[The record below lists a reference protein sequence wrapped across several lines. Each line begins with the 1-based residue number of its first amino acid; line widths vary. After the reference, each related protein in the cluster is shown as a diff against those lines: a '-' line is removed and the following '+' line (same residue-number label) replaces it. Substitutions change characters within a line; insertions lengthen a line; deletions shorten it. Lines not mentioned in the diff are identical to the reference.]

1 MGVVGDVSPG
11 VVAALSPYG
20 VVMLSF
26 VAFVHSAKSAGPVY
40 SAPVDP
46 AVVVAIV
53 VAEIGPVMARVEG
66 QVGFVEVGR
75 RCPATVV
82 QYPAAAVQ
90 WVAAAAA
97 AAAAAADADAVAA
110 VAAAAAVAVA
120 VAAAVGDAVAVA
132 VAVPVAADVA
142 AAVAVE

>member
-1 MGVVGDVSPG
+1 MAVVGGVSPG
-11 VVAALSPYG
+11 VAAALSPYG

-75 RCPATVV
+75 RCPAAVM
-82 QYPAAAVQ
+82 QYPAAALQ

-97 AAAAAADADAVAA
+97 AAAAADAAAAAAAVVAA
-110 VAAAAAVAVA
+110 AAAAAAAAAVA
-120 VAAAVGDAVAVA
+120 AAVVFV
-132 VAVPVAADVA
+132 V
-142 AAVAVE
+142 

>member
-1 MGVVGDVSPG
+1 MAVVGGVSPG
-11 VVAALSPYG
+11 VAAALSPYG

-26 VAFVHSAKSAGPVY
+26 VAFVYSAKSAGPVY

-97 AAAAAADADAVAA
+97 AAAADADAVAA

>member
-97 AAAAAADADAVAA
+97 AAAAADA
-110 VAAAAAVAVA
+110 VAAAAVVAATAAAAVA
-120 VAAAVGDAVAVA
+120 VAAAVGVAVAVA
-132 VAVPVAADVA
+132 VAVPVAADVS

>member
-97 AAAAAADADAVAA
+97 AAAAADAVAA

-120 VAAAVGDAVAVA
+120 AYQSLF
-132 VAVPVAADVA
+132 PN
-142 AAVAVE
+142 

>member
-1 MGVVGDVSPG
+1 MAVVGGVSPG
-11 VVAALSPYG
+11 VAAALSPYG

-26 VAFVHSAKSAGPVY
+26 VAFVYSAKSAGPVY

-97 AAAAAADADAVAA
+97 AAAAADAVAA

-120 VAAAVGDAVAVA
+120 VAAVVGDAVAVA